1 MILKAQTIKTNTLE
15 NIIAITPIV
24 LMVLF
29 INLDINLNID
39 WNLKIDTLLI
49 IFGNFAIA
57 FYIAS
62 IINTKNKNHEL
73 KIENCYKELESLEKY
88 LENLSSIDIKKPDE
102 HLVNRYS
109 SLINLQIDLIRNYA
123 FIKNEHINTLKK
135 HYASLNKEL
144 TDSNTINENFKNTIL
159 LIEKRILVI
168 KSDIL

>member
-62 IINTKNKNHEL
+62 IINTKNKNH
-73 KIENCYKELESLEKY
+73 
-88 LENLSSIDIKKPDE
+88 
-102 HLVNRYS
+102 
-109 SLINLQIDLIRNYA
+109 
-123 FIKNEHINTLKK
+123 
-135 HYASLNKEL
+135 
-144 TDSNTINENFKNTIL
+144 
-159 LIEKRILVI
+159 
-168 KSDIL
+168 